1 MSAQSPAWAP
11 RPRPAERLVALPA
24 ELRWLAGLTVLAAA
38 LRFATLDVQSFWLDE
53 AVTVNL
59 LGLPFGEMWSGIPFS
74 ESTPPLYYVVAW
86 LWSQPFG
93 LGEVGLRSLSALFGT
108 ATVPL
113 AYLAAARIATPRVG
127 VTVAALAAVNP
138 LLVWISQEAR
148 AYALLVL
155 LATAAFAVFA
165 RLLDHPTTRGLAGW
179 ALLSAAALATHYFAI
194 FVIAPQA
201 VWLLWCLRGDRR
213 RVLAALAGV
222 AVAGAALL
230 PLMIEQAGN
239 DRANFI
245 DRIGLVKRL
254 AQVPKQFLVGFDA
267 PLEAATTVVAL
278 ALAGVAL
285 WLLVTRSGPAE
296 RRGASTAARI
306 AVPALAIPLVLAVI
320 GLDYLIARNVVMA
333 WVPVAIVLAAGLGAR
348 GAGRVGIA
356 TTAVLCALSLL
367 VVVAGATSAE
377 YQRGDWRAVARTLG
391 PLTEPRALVITP
403 PYGDVPLGI
412 YSEGELSRLPDHPLP
427 LREIHVIA
435 IAERATGQTPE
446 PPRPE
451 QLFPPP
457 PGFELIE
464 RRDEVSYTL
473 LRYGAEQFQ
482 YVYGWQLLPMKLG
495 EGFPEMRV
503 QTPTGWMWVPPGT
516 PSAPTPPG
524 TPGLP

>member
-11 RPRPAERLVALPA
+11 RPRPAERLAALPA
-24 ELRWLAGLTVLAAA
+24 ALRWLVALTVLAAA

-53 AVTVNL
+53 AVTVTL
-59 LGLPFGEMWSGIPFS
+59 LGLPFGEMWSGIPYS

-113 AYLAAARIATPRVG
+113 AYLAAARIATPRAG

-155 LATAAFAVFA
+155 LATAAFALFA
-165 RLLDHPTTRGLAGW
+165 RLLDRPTARGMAAW

-194 FVIAPQA
+194 FVIAPQGI
-201 VWLLWCLRGDRR
+201 WLLWCLRGERR
-213 RVLAALAGV
+213 GVLAALAAV
-222 AVAGAALL
+222 AAAGAALL

-267 PLEAATTVVAL
+267 PLEAATTVLAL
-278 ALAGVAL
+278 ALAGAGL
-285 WLLVTRSGPAE
+285 WLLVTRAGPAE

-306 AVPALAIPLVLAVI
+306 AVPALAIPLVLAAV

-333 WVPVAIVLAAGLGAR
+333 WVPAMIVLAAGLGAR
-348 GAGRVGIA
+348 GAGRIGSA
-356 TTAVLCALSLL
+356 TTAALCALSLL
-367 VVVAGATSAE
+367 VVVAGAAGAE
-377 YQRGDWRAVARTLG
+377 YQRGDWRGVAQTLG
-391 PLTEPRALVITP
+391 PITEPRALVITP
-403 PYGDVPLGI
+403 PYGDVPLGL
-412 YSEGELSRLPDHPLP
+412 YSDGEIAPLPDHPLP
-427 LREIHVIA
+427 LREIDVIA
-435 IAERATGQTPE
+435 IAERNTGQTPE

-457 PGFELIE
+457 PGFTLAA
-464 RRDEVSYTL
+464 RHDEVSYTL
-473 LRYGAEQFQ
+473 LRYRSEQFQ
-482 YVYGWQLLPMKLG
+482 YVHGWQLLPMKLG
-495 EGFPEMRV
+495 EGFPELRV
-503 QTPTGWMWVPPGT
+503 QTPDGWNWVAPGT
-516 PSAPTPPG
+516 PPAATPPG
-524 TPGLP
+524 TP